1 MRKLKLDELS
11 LSRLLDELDAADAR
25 SDDAHGGGNEFF
37 VYRIPAMRI
46 DLMMSRDELAS
57 HMVPSR
63 RLGPSGVYFLTGNL
77 IHAQCR
83 CRVHLVTI
91 RNNWQT
97 VDGVVERCRYL
108 QGTAGVHEVFVRFD
122 RPIDPATFA
131 ASACRPRILVAD
143 DSLVTLRLYAVLLE
157 KLNVELTCVENG
169 LDAVQRALAATYD
182 MIFMDLEMPALDGLS
197 AVRLLRSK
205 GYLRPIIM
213 ITARTDTE
221 SREACLRMGC
231 DDYLPKP
238 ITRTA
243 LSNVVERNT
252 PEPLVSGYLN
262 EPGMTDLI
270 DQFVFNLPRVIQ
282 RLETAF
288 GVSSRNELAREARQL
303 KGEAGGLGFEPIASI
318 AAEVEERTETAEESE
333 PIREKLTQLIR
344 LCMAARP
351 ASSRPPTEPVSP
363 RDESTEVTAAERGE
377 PVEPAAEPDL
387 EDQPAPAETAAPP
400 TKIMTT
406 MN

>member
-1 MRKLKLDELS
+1 M
-11 LSRLLDELDAADAR
+11 
-25 SDDAHGGGNEFF
+25 
-37 VYRIPAMRI
+37 
-46 DLMMSRDELAS
+46 
-57 HMVPSR
+57 
-63 RLGPSGVYFLTGNL
+63 
-77 IHAQCR
+77 
-83 CRVHLVTI
+83 
-91 RNNWQT
+91 
-97 VDGVVERCRYL
+97 
-108 QGTAGVHEVFVRFD
+108 
-122 RPIDPATFA
+122 
-131 ASACRPRILVAD
+131 
-143 DSLVTLRLYAVLLE
+143 
-157 KLNVELTCVENG
+157 ENG

-288 GVSSRNELAREARQL
+288 GVSSRNELAREVRQL

-363 RDESTEVTAAERGE
+363 RDESTDVTATERGE
-377 PVEPAAEPDL
+377 PAQPAPEPELA
-387 EDQPAPAETAAPP
+387 DQPAPADTAAPP
-400 TKIMTT
+400 TRIMTT